1 MPRAS
6 GARRSDEND
15 PQETSLHCS
24 KLNPR
29 ALFQHLIGA
38 RAAWPKAGPTA
49 CQVSRRSTSSTVKPC
64 WRSAAAVVRPAR
76 PPPTTRIVSIFAMF
90 TPLAV
95 NVSENAPIDV
105 SLGVPT
111 IFDFGAGGT
120 AIWTG
125 VNSCGNIREGDH
137 PDASDARGDARARPM
152 RHLQVFDRRPTQA
165 GACPSCARPPPA
177 RAHHAAGRARA
188 DRAARAVG

>member
-1 MPRAS
+1 MAKFKSKMVEIDAVRVMVADYSGQTWDGPPFSEMPGWLSA
-6 GARRSDEND
+6 AI
-15 PQETSLHCS
+15 ETGMVVPVTPGSTDYAEWEIRTLEGTM
-24 KLNPR
+24 L
-29 ALFQHLIGA
+29 
-38 RAAWPKAGPTA
+38 AGPGDWIICDTEG
-49 CQVSRRSTSSTVKPC
+49 T
-64 WRSAAAVVRPAR
+64 
-76 PPPTTRIVSIFAMF
+76 MF

-111 IFDFGAGGT
+111 IFDFEAGGT

-125 VNSCGNIREGDH
+125 VNSCGNIREGHH
-137 PDASDARGDARARPM
+137 PDATDARGDVRARPM
-152 RHLQVFDRRPTQA
+152 RHLQVFDRRPTEA

-188 DRAARAVG
+188 DRAARAVT